1 MQSGDPMEL
10 NFEGLEMEKLN
21 ITTDSVQRVD
31 EKNGVVCLFIMF
43 NLSITA
49 NKMSQMTHSFLFF
62 TDNSKKIVTVWARY
76 LSAPERSY

>member
-1 MQSGDPMEL
+1 M
-10 NFEGLEMEKLN
+10 K
-21 ITTDSVQRVD
+21 
-31 EKNGVVCLFIMF
+31 KNGVVCLFIMF

-49 NKMSQMTHSFLFF
+49 NKMSQMTHFFLFF